1 LRIADCGLPIVDCR
15 LSIDDCGLLIAE
27 PPPRDAARHH
37 PICNPDLNRNPR
49 NPQSTIDSQQSAI
62 SNQQSAISNQQSA
75 IVNRQL
81 AICILQSAVCSA
93 NGLPFALRPAERDGA
108 GKIRRARSS
117 R

>member
-15 LSIDDCGLLIAE
+15 LSIDDRGLLIAE

-37 PICNPDLNRNPR
+37 PICNPDRNRNPR
-49 NPQSTIDSQQSAI
+49 NPQSTIDS
-62 SNQQSAISNQQSA
+62 QQSAISNQQSA